1 MNAFKIMHLVAGA
14 LTALGGLIGF
24 LKAKS
29 VPSLIAG
36 GVSGALLIVAGILS
50 TSNPRNAAI
59 LGGIVSLLLLGRFLP
74 AFLKSKAFMP
84 AGMVSLLTIGC
95 IVTVILA
102 FTAKR

>member
-1 MNAFKIMHLVAGA
+1 MSAFKIIHIVAGA
-14 LTALGGLIGF
+14 LTAAGGLIGF

-29 VPSLIAG
+29 IPSLVAG
-36 GVSGALLIVAGILS
+36 GVSGALLIVAGVLS
-50 TSNPRNAAI
+50 SSSPRNAAI
-59 LGGIVSLLLLGRFLP
+59 LGGIISLLLLGRFLP

-95 IVTVILA
+95 LVTVILA

>member
-14 LTALGGLIGF
+14 FTALGGLIGF

-29 VPSLIAG
+29 IPSLVAG

-50 TSNPRNAAI
+50 TSSPRNAAI

>member
-50 TSNPRNAAI
+50 ISSPRNAAI

-74 AFLKSKAFMP
+74 AFLKNKAFMP
-84 AGMVSLLTIGC
+84 SGMVSLLTIGC
-95 IVTVILA
+95 LVTVILA

>member
-1 MNAFKIMHLVAGA
+1 MSAFKIIHIVAGA

-29 VPSLIAG
+29 VPSLVAG
-36 GVSGALLIVAGILS
+36 GISGALLIVAGVMS
-50 TSNPRNAAI
+50 AASPRNAAI

-84 AGMVSLLTIGC
+84 SGMVSLLSIAC

-102 FTAKR
+102 FATKR